1 MFNFFVID
9 YTKTSPA
16 CPGPNVVYTVVDVDG
31 RVFLT
36 TCDKDKA
43 YQIKDELEAK
53 NYSKHEE

>member
-1 MFNFFVID
+1 MFNFFVVH
-9 YTKTSPA
+9 YTKNLPTY
-16 CPGPNVVYTVVDVDG
+16 PGPDTAYTVVDVDG

-43 YQIKDELEAK
+43 YQMKDDLEAK